1 VDIAQTIK
9 QRAQERGVD
18 PELALAIAKAE
29 SGLRPQ
35 IKNPKSSAHG
45 LFQIVDD
52 TWKQYGGDPK
62 KRKDVNENIRIGL
75 EILADNQRALSSTL
89 GRAPR
94 PGELYAA
101 HFFGK
106 AGAQRVLTANPDAP
120 ISSVVSE
127 RVLKANPELLQ
138 GKSVYQALSA
148 LGAKVGDTGPGQR
161 VPRAPDPKTARPV
174 YREDPAKPPVI
185 SNAIDAT
192 NQYGP
197 GYQAALALSYL
208 SDTEEESDDPEAPTI
223 VEREAK
229 QEAEFDKQVQS
240 LLTPTGP
247 RASDMLAQMD
257 FGYAPV
263 VGQPQEPVRMAD
275 GGLLMKAA
283 SVVPVS
289 AQARNKYESARR
301 KWEAYANQGKAY
313 DAALAKYNNEVM
325 KPYMAQVEQYNRAVN
340 EWNAGPRTSE
350 LTVAAPRPS
359 REFTVAAPTAP
370 KTLSGKQMED
380 LLAQAQKRRALTS
393 QALTVAADPAQF
405 NLSMPAM
412 FNEGGEVTD
421 PEAAMFAGRG
431 DVPAKPNM
439 TGRELAQQ
447 ALYGVGDLPYV
458 VAGAPV
464 DLAAMAMAPFGYK
477 DPKPFMG
484 SADIKA
490 RMTRAGIRPAD
501 TTDPRLMGPRS
512 AAELLSSLT
521 NPAGVTRG
529 AVTAAQKGAQAV
541 GTGVMQGAQRA
552 EKALEPVVTST
563 MERGGK
569 AAEMLEA
576 LSPAP
581 AQAMPGK
588 VGAPAPAA
596 KPAVF
601 TQLPSAE
608 APFVGRLDKF
618 AAEMPGPMKKE
629 QLLGTLK
636 GKFKDYE
643 IERATRALED
653 LPADAK
659 VMSTDFLNRLNN
671 VYNPSGFRTTVIEPE
686 GGSSFFRANDNI
698 LGAGE
703 DTPPMGVIHLSKFVD
718 VPTEEASQLA
728 KGAGSDLYR
737 LARGGSGFLGRETMP
752 LDSVLQ
758 WADTQPDGF
767 HIKNLLN
774 SGPVMRAKEA
784 VANGDRAYEAFET
797 IVFPR
802 WDSIPFPLKEDG
814 RVDFLKY
821 EELKEQAAKNIRQQ
835 GKDVWAKLGLE
846 LPPDPPGLDPFTPYS
861 DPQYKQQMLDI
872 VKGYQTEARKMAQ
885 NAIYPVMDDLAD
897 LRERIDAGGLYES
910 QHQSLKAPPQPIAF
924 SRFTEH
930 TATIPG
936 MGEVKGIWVR
946 ELQSDM
952 LDDMRKVGKKGGSVD
967 KDYQELKEV
976 ETKLRD
982 RYDMPDS
989 EVYRLL
995 GREKVLKERLDK
1007 RHSSKAAPYSLDEVF
1022 AGMENSPQ
1030 VMQQLMAKN
1039 AIQGAIQRGARFVAF
1054 PGKESDQAQLYEKLP
1069 RNLDAVV
1076 KDLGPGFTRT
1086 TVTLPIP
1093 DAEPAMFNAIA
1104 WSPEAAQKLQ
1114 KSGIPFAKGGMVER
1128 NNHDNR
1134 SYK

>member
-1 VDIAQTIK
+1 MDIAQTIT
-9 QRAQERGVD
+9 QRAKERGID
-18 PELALAIAKAE
+18 PELALSIAKAE
-29 SGLRPQ
+29 SNLRPNA
-35 IKNPKSSAHG
+35 KNPKSSAHG
-45 LFQIVDD
+45 LFQIIDD

-62 KRKDVNENIRIGL
+62 KRNDVNENIRVGL
-75 EILADNQRALSSTL
+75 EIIADNQRDLKTTF

-94 PGELYAA
+94 PAEVYAA

-106 AGAQRVLTANPDAP
+106 EGAKKVIGADPDAP
-120 ISSVVSE
+120 VSTVVSE
-127 RVLKANPELLQ
+127 RVLNANPELLK
-138 GKSVYQALSA
+138 GKTVFQALDA
-148 LGAKVGDTGPGQR
+148 LGRKVGDSSSGQAIR
-161 VPRAPDPKTARPV
+161 RAPNSKTARPS
-174 YREDPAKPPVI
+174 YKEDPSKPPVI
-185 SNAIDAT
+185 SDASQT
-192 NQYGP
+192 LQRFGP
-197 GYQAALALSYL
+197 GYQAALALTYL
-208 SDTEEESDDPEAPTI
+208 SDTQEESDDPDAPSI
-223 VEREAK
+223 VEREA
-229 QEAEFDKQVQS
+229 QAEIEEQTAQVPA
-240 LLTPTGP
+240 PTGP
-247 RASDMLAQMD
+247 RAADMLASMD

-263 VGQPQEPVRMAD
+263 VGQPKQPIR
-275 GGLLMKAA
+275 
-283 SVVPVS
+283 
-289 AQARNKYESARR
+289 
-301 KWEAYANQGKAY
+301 
-313 DAALAKYNNEVM
+313 LA
-325 KPYMAQVEQYNRAVN
+325 
-340 EWNAGPRTSE
+340 
-350 LTVAAPRPS
+350 
-359 REFTVAAPTAP
+359 
-370 KTLSGKQMED
+370 
-380 LLAQAQKRRALTS
+380 
-393 QALTVAADPAQF
+393 
-405 NLSMPAM
+405 
-412 FNEGGEVTD
+412 EGGEVSD
-421 PEAAMFAGRG
+421 PEAALFAGRA

-447 ALYGVGDLPYV
+447 ALYGVADLPYV

-484 SADIKA
+484 SADIKE

-529 AVTAAQKGAQAV
+529 AATAVQKGAQAV

-601 TQLPSAE
+601 TPLPTAE

-718 VPTEEASQLA
+718 VPTEEAAQLA

-846 LPPDPPGLDPFTPYS
+846 LPPDPPGLDPFAPYS

-885 NAIYPVMDDLAD
+885 NAVYPVMDDLAD

-989 EVYRLL
+989 EVYRLM